1 MVPEKTVKDIALRQ
15 NFGELLAKKW
25 LTAII
30 AMLLEMSGLNT
41 GSVRAED
48 DSHRAPAYEQINGS
62 YLADPYGATD
72 AANAAAGKDFD
83 QDLWE
88 TFNEKMFWFNRN
100 VFDHFLL
107 KPIASMGFRP
117 AKSGSEKR
125 QKRARQS
132 FRRKAL
138 HEQPSAA

>member
-62 YLADPYGATD
+62 YLADP
-72 AANAAAGKDFD
+72 
-83 QDLWE
+83 LWG
-88 TFNEKMFWFNRN
+88 
-100 VFDHFLL
+100 D
-107 KPIASMGFRP
+107 
-117 AKSGSEKR
+117 
-125 QKRARQS
+125 
-132 FRRKAL
+132 
-138 HEQPSAA
+138 